1 MGLAYFLECSGIQTE
16 CQFWYSEVSCNLSV
30 LLISNLNCG
39 KLLFTSLMQK
49 LCWAGESLSWALQE
63 NLSGLCGRH
72 WLREDPVKICRDNEK
87 VCLLHWICVL
97 LKDAVCNVLCKIS
110 LNSQNVF
117 TQRQS
122 QICLTKILLLRK
134 KWSNILSL
142 NHDLHGGRL
151 IEINQ
156 LSHRY
161 FLSWKQPFPLGYL
174 DCFVLFFL

>member
-1 MGLAYFLECSGIQTE
+1 MGLAYFLECNGIQTE

-110 LNSQNVF
+110 LW
-117 TQRQS
+117 T
-122 QICLTKILLLRK
+122 LRMYSRK
-134 KWSNILSL
+134 DKAKSVWQKYYCW
-142 NHDLHGGRL
+142 GRSEV
-151 IEINQ
+151 I
-156 LSHRY
+156 Y
-161 FLSWKQPFPLGYL
+161 FLWIMICMEE
-174 DCFVLFFL
+174 DW